1 MMSALVGLLSGIFG
15 GLVGLGG
22 GVIMIPLLVSKY
34 KLVQRQAHGTSLV
47 VVVFAGLAGA
57 ATYAMKS
64 SVDFTAALVLA
75 AAAISTARWGAQYC
89 HRLPEKKLKQA
100 FGGLLIF
107 VSLLLVL
114 KPYISSHS
122 APLTGWLKVAVL
134 LAIGLVT
141 GFLSGMMGVGGGGFM
156 VPAMVLLAGI
166 SQHVAQG
173 CSLLAMVP
181 SAAIG
186 SFTHWRLGNVVPSL
200 LPGLIAGILLGTYAG
215 GLVAL
220 NLPEH
225 ILRVVFALVLTG
237 MGIHYIKAVSAPACE

>member
-47 VVVFAGLAGA
+47 VVIFAGLAGA
-57 ATYAMKS
+57 VTYAMKS
-64 SVDFTAALVLA
+64 SVDFTAALILA

-89 HRLPEKKLKQA
+89 HRLPEKNLKRA
-100 FGGLLIF
+100 FGVLLVF
-107 VSLLLVL
+107 ASLLLVL
-114 KPYISSHS
+114 KPYMTSHV
-122 APLTGWLKVAVL
+122 APVTGWLKVAVL
-134 LAIGLVT
+134 LATGLFT
-141 GFLSGMMGVGGGGFM
+141 GFLSGMMGVGGGAFM
-156 VPAMVLLAGI
+156 VSAMVLFAGMG
-166 SQHVAQG
+166 QHVAQG

-200 LPGLIAGILLGTYAG
+200 LPGLISGILLGTYAG
-215 GLVAL
+215 GMIAL

-225 ILRVVFALVLTG
+225 ILRAVFALVLTG
-237 MGIHYIKAVSAPACE
+237 MGIRYISVTGAAVCD